1 MPRETILEVLQ
12 AGLAETRSDLDQLTD
27 RLVAVYRGDDSLQAE
42 QVVAL
47 GLLACGRALRESSLM
62 QEIAVREELQEL
74 HRLAAGILETLGR
87 VEKSLDVDPR
97 ARRRARETLVEDLA
111 PAERD

>member
-27 RLVAVYRGDDSLQAE
+27 RLVAVYRGDDSLRAE

-74 HRLAAGILETLGR
+74 HRLATSILEGLGR
-87 VEKSLDVDPR
+87 IEVSLEAQPR
-97 ARRRARETLVEDLA
+97 PRRTRGALVEDLT
-111 PAERD
+111 PTERG